1 MHVTQQ
7 SYFLLQR
14 IISNKALFL
23 KYFSIFILLI
33 VLILFQI
40 QFPYLSYQAST
51 LLRLWGSQLGAI
63 GAPGGHG
70 MLYGEPRAQ
79 NLLKKSV

>member
-1 MHVTQQ
+1 MHETQQ

-14 IISNKALFL
+14 IISNKALLL
-23 KYFSIFILLI
+23 KSRTKEPELFQLILL
-33 VLILFQI
+33 QI

-63 GAPGGHG
+63 GWQRMKVCGGRKV
-70 MLYGEPRAQ
+70 RARTRLRQ
-79 NLLKKSV
+79 